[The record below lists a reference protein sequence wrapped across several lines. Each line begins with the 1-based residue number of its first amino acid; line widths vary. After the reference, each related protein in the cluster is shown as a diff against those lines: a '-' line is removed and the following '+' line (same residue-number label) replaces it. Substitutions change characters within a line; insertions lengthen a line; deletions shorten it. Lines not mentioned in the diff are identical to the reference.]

1 MLAEVHGEA
10 QEAMAK
16 ALAAFESNLAV
27 VRTGRANPQMLHRV
41 MVEAYGTPMPLNQLA
56 TVSAPDSRT
65 LVIQA
70 WDKGQLD
77 AITRAIMQS
86 DLNLT
91 PTNNG
96 EVVIINIPVM
106 TEERRKDMV
115 KQARHIAEEARI
127 AVRNGRRAAMEML
140 KDLLKEGEVSE
151 DDQRRAQDKVQ
162 HLTDEFVGRIDQ
174 QLADKEKEIL
184 Q

>member
-1 MLAEVHGEA
+1 MLAEIHGEA
-10 QEAMAK
+10 QESMAK
-16 ALAAFESNLAV
+16 ALAAFESNLAM
-27 VRTGRANPQMLHRV
+27 VRSGRANPKMLHRV
-41 MVEAYGTPMPLNQLA
+41 TVEAYGTPMLLTQIA

-70 WDKGQLD
+70 WDKGQLE

-86 DLNLT
+86 DLSLT

-96 EVVIINIPVM
+96 EVVIINIPAM

-115 KQARHIAEEARI
+115 KQARHLAEEGRVAIRS
-127 AVRNGRRAAMEML
+127 GRRAAMELL
-140 KDLLKEGEVSE
+140 KDLLKEGETSE
-151 DDQRRAQDKVQ
+151 DDHRKAQEKVQ
-162 HLTDEFVGRIDQ
+162 QLTDEFVARIDKL
-174 QLADKEKEIL
+174 LAEKEKEIL

>member
-41 MVEAYGTPMPLNQLA
+41 VVEAYGTPMPLNQVS
-56 TVSAPDSRT
+56 TISAPDSRT
-65 LVIQA
+65 LVVQP
-70 WDKGQLD
+70 WDKSQLN

-91 PTNNG
+91 PTDNG
-96 EVVIINIPVM
+96 EVVIINIPAL

-127 AVRNGRRAAMEML
+127 AVRNGRRGAMDML
-140 KDLLKEGEVSE
+140 KELLKESEISE
-151 DDQRRAQDKVQ
+151 DEQRRAQDKVQ
-162 HLTDEFVGRIDQ
+162 QLTDEFVGKIDKV
-174 QLADKEKEIL
+174 LADKEKEIL